1 MGYEECHC
9 LWINF
14 DHLVFFNIWTQSLSK
29 ERFFFCILPHLN
41 TATTAGNW
49 TYDPVLSSRMHRI
62 TDASGWLHGMAVHV
76 KILFRCLVL
85 NSQKR
90 GHLLQ
95 LKHRATQLTNMPC
108 FSLIHT
114 VCLWNVIPLEVLL
127 TTSEC
132 WHMKPLGQSW
142 ADRYSISKRP
152 ADFFGGENSKSTT
165 IQQLIYIRTCDTF
178 PSLFPDKQAK
188 QQCRP
193 KMHSCSES

>member
-1 MGYEECHC
+1 
-9 LWINF
+9 
-14 DHLVFFNIWTQSLSK
+14 
-29 ERFFFCILPHLN
+29 
-41 TATTAGNW
+41 
-49 TYDPVLSSRMHRI
+49 MHRI

-114 VCLWNVIPLEVLL
+114 VCLWNVIPLEALL
-127 TTSEC
+127 STSEC

-152 ADFFGGENSKSTT
+152 ADFFGGENSPQPYNSSFTLARAT
-165 IQQLIYIRTCDTF
+165 PFPLFFRTNK
-178 PSLFPDKQAK
+178 PSNSADQKCIPVAKVKRKQGSGKCKVFILFLKLK
-188 QQCRP
+188 K
-193 KMHSCSES
+193 KMQVTALAVR